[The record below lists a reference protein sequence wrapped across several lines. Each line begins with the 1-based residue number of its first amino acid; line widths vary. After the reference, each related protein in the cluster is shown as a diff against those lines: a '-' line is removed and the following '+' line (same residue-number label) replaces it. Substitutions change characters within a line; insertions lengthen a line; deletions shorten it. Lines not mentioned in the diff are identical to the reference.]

1 MKDEKT
7 KPEEKTLVTASGLSQ
22 MTEDIRNRLMETEIN
37 PLKERLDIAIASVHP
52 SALDIR
58 KPVFLAPTKEQI
70 MNMIAPG
77 CKNERMLSLFME
89 TCKHLQ
95 LDPIKREVYFYNQG
109 GDDWVIKVDYKVPI
123 AIAQRDPDYMHF
135 KSRVEYLAEEKRPEK
150 PPKEL
155 CPVCKAT
162 GKYKDKPCH
171 GCNGDGWIE
180 PKNLNPHNI
189 LGAYCQIYKRSWVRL
204 ANEVG
209 NPSLAYKEHFV
220 PWDTWR
226 RTKRNGDLQG
236 TWKEKGHF
244 YIEKTAIDHCF
255 RLVYSELLG
264 ALPPSTGYDVIK
276 EEELT
281 VEAQIIKNHKE
292 EEYQKNKPKVDA
304 DFSEASREQKPAGEE
319 PEKPTDDFFEKGK
332 SDLITEADRR
342 KLFAIGG
349 KANYNREEIK
359 AHLHLNYG
367 ISSTK
372 EIKREWFE
380 QICEEIKNGIILHE
394 EPAK

>member
-1 MKDEKT
+1 MQNEKT
-7 KPEEKTLVTASGLSQ
+7 KPEEKTLVTASDLSQ
-22 MTEDIRNRLMETEIN
+22 MTEDIRNRLMETEIE
-37 PLKERLDIAIASVHP
+37 PLKQRLNIAITSVQP
-52 SALDIR
+52 SALDIKR
-58 KPVFLAPTKEQI
+58 PVFLAPTKEQI

-123 AIAQRDPDYMHF
+123 AIAQRDPDYLHF
-135 KSRVEYLAEEKRPEK
+135 KSQVEYLAEEKSPEK
-150 PPKEL
+150 P
-155 CPVCKAT
+155 
-162 GKYKDKPCH
+162 DK
-171 GCNGDGWIE
+171 
-180 PKNLNPHNI
+180 LNPDNI
-189 LGAYCQIYKRSWVRL
+189 LGAYCRIYKRSWVKL

-226 RTKRNGDLQG
+226 RVKKDGNLFP

-264 ALPPSTGYDVIK
+264 ALPPSAGYDVIK
-276 EEELT
+276 EEEQT
-281 VEAQIIKNHKE
+281 VEAQIIKDHKE

-304 DFSEASREQKPAGEE
+304 DFSEASQEQEPSGEE
-319 PEKPTDDFFEKGK
+319 PGKSPDDLFEKGK

-342 KLFAIGG
+342 KLFAIAG
-349 KANYNREEIK
+349 KAKYSREEIK
-359 AHLHLNYG
+359 AHLDLNYG
-367 ISSTK
+367 TSSTK
-372 EIKREWFE
+372 EIKQEWFD
-380 QICEEIKNGIILHE
+380 QICEDIENGIILHE